1 MVFAVVFFTLTKLS
15 ITVMDKGYFR
25 RKKTGASERSRQ
37 FLIFK
42 MNVRDDYNRKRA
54 NLQNE

>member
-1 MVFAVVFFTLTKLS
+1 
-15 ITVMDKGYFR
+15 MDSKYFR
-25 RKKTGASERSRQ
+25 RKKIGASERSRQ
-37 FLIFK
+37 FVNFK

>member
-1 MVFAVVFFTLTKLS
+1 
-15 ITVMDKGYFR
+15 MDSKYFR

-37 FLIFK
+37 FLNFK